1 MYPDE
6 QKIKSTGKTMAFTLF
21 MLLIS
26 SYFKPETVMIL
37 LLCLIYMKM
46 RD

>member
-1 MYPDE
+1 MVNEE
-6 QKIKSTGKTMAFTLF
+6 QKIMSFAKTTIFALF
-21 MLLIS
+21 ILLLS
-26 SYFKPETVMIL
+26 SFFDKDVVTIL

>member
-6 QKIKSTGKTMAFTLF
+6 QKIKYSAKTMVFVLF
-21 MLLIS
+21 MMLLS
-26 SYFKPETVMIL
+26 SFFDKELIMIL